1 MGSQRVRTSD
11 VGSRVRYWRERRGF
25 TRGHFADLMGRSP
38 SWVDKVETGERQLDR
53 ISVLEQVAEAL
64 HLPVHVLLDDD
75 SFQRGAQCVD
85 PAEIAAIRTAL
96 QRYDVSRDGV
106 PHHSGEEHAPVSP
119 ARLRKHVDHAWTA
132 FQASDYATL
141 GPVLARLLDE
151 ATATAAHADEPR
163 QTAALLSETYQII
176 ASTTR
181 KLGYVDLEWIA
192 AERSLATARAGGDP
206 VVFGGAV
213 FRVVNALRD
222 NHGPAAAVT
231 TTGEA
236 ADRFAAGGSA
246 SLSVRSVYGH
256 LLLQGAMAA
265 AEANDAATARHF
277 LGEARTTAKA
287 LGGDRNDY
295 YTAFGPTNVVIHE
308 VAAMVELHEWTTA
321 LQVATGLHTPQLT
334 FLPKERR
341 ANHLLEIARAY
352 SLAGKRDHALWSLLE
367 ADEIAPKEVR
377 CRPAARDLIADLVRR
392 SRTRPSPDLTR
403 LAQRAGVTA

>member
-1 MGSQRVRTSD
+1 VRTSD

-38 SWVDKVETGERQLDR
+38 SWVDKIEAGERHLDR

-64 HLPVHVLLDDD
+64 HLPVHVLLDDV

-85 PAEIAAIRTAL
+85 PAEIAAIRAAL
-96 QRYDVSRDGV
+96 QRYGFTPDEV
-106 PHHSGEEHAPVSP
+106 PHVSDEADTPVSP
-119 ARLRKHVDHAWTA
+119 VRLRQHVDHAWAA
-132 FQASDYATL
+132 FQASDYAAL

-151 ATATAAHADEPR
+151 ATAAAALAEDEQVTAG
-163 QTAALLSETYQII
+163 LLSETYQII

-181 KLGYVDLEWIA
+181 KLGYADLEWIA
-192 AERSLATARAGGDP
+192 AERSLSAAQASGDP
-206 VVFGGAV
+206 VVLGGAA

-222 NHGPAAAVT
+222 NNGPAAAVT

-236 ADRFAAGGSA
+236 ADRLAAGGSSPLA
-246 SLSVRSVYGH
+246 VRSVYGH
-256 LLLQGAMAA
+256 ILLQGAMAA
-265 AEANDAATARHF
+265 AEADDAAAARHF
-277 LGEARTTAKA
+277 LGEARATAES
-287 LGGDRNDY
+287 LDGDRNDY

-308 VAAMVELHEWTTA
+308 VAALVELHEWTTA
-321 LQVATGLHTPQLT
+321 LQVATGIAPPQLT
-334 FLPKERR
+334 FLPRERR

-352 SLAGKRDHALWSLLE
+352 SLAGKRNHALWSLLE

-377 CRPAARDLIADLVRR
+377 CRPAARDLIADLIRR

>member
-1 MGSQRVRTSD
+1 MRTSD

-38 SWVDKVETGERQLDR
+38 SWVDKIETGERQLDR

-64 HLPVHVLLDDD
+64 HLPIHVLLDDD

-85 PAEIAAIRTAL
+85 PAEVAAIRAAL
-96 QRYDVSRDGV
+96 QRYDVADGGAR
-106 PHHSGEEHAPVSP
+106 PSGEAKAPVSP
-119 ARLRKHVDHAWTA
+119 ARLRQHVDYAWTA
-132 FQASDYATL
+132 FQASDYAAL

-151 ATATAAHADEPR
+151 VTTAAAHADEPH
-163 QTAALLSETYQII
+163 QAAGLLSETYQII

-192 AERSLATARAGGDP
+192 AERSLPTAYASGDP
-206 VVFGGAV
+206 VVFGGAA

-222 NHGPAAAVT
+222 NNGPAAAVAT
-231 TTGEA
+231 TSEA
-236 ADRFAAGGSA
+236 ADRLATDGPVSHP
-246 SLSVRSVYGH
+246 VRSVYGH
-256 LLLQGAMAA
+256 ILLQGAMAA
-265 AEANDAATARHF
+265 AETDDAATVRHF
-277 LGEARTTAKA
+277 LGEARATAES
-287 LGGDRNDY
+287 LGSDRNDY

-321 LQVATGLHTPQLT
+321 LQVATGLHTPILT

-341 ANHLLEIARAY
+341 ANHLLEISRAY
-352 SLAGKRDHALWSLLE
+352 SLAGKRDNALWSLLE
-367 ADEIAPKEVR
+367 ADEIAPKEIR

-392 SRTRPSPDLTR
+392 SRTRPSPDLVR
-403 LAQRAGVTA
+403 LAQRAGVST